1 MKGQGQKLWSDL
13 VFFIKFDNICNNG
26 IWPYKEHELFF
37 YKSMKIIYSIKHWY
51 LFQWKR
57 DFSFQTVE
65 GLFQKSLVL
74 DIFIGSLCCA
84 YHFVSTAYT
93 NLSYWKNS
101 HFRCLKSMQINI
113 CIYILPIFIFHIF
126 HNIAWLFFTLIY
138 YYTVWIW
145 FVFLR
150 I

>member
-1 MKGQGQKLWSDL
+1 
-13 VFFIKFDNICNNG
+13 
-26 IWPYKEHELFF
+26 
-37 YKSMKIIYSIKHWY
+37 MKIIYSIKLHWY

-84 YHFVSTAYT
+84 YHFVFTAYT

-101 HFRCLKSMQINI
+101 HFRCLKSMQTNI
-113 CIYILPIFIFHIF
+113 CIYILPIFIFSHISQYSLTF
-126 HNIAWLFFTLIY
+126 FLHSYIIIRFEYDLYSLEFKTYMVIWYVNLFCHFSSI
-138 YYTVWIW
+138 
-145 FVFLR
+145 
-150 I
+150 